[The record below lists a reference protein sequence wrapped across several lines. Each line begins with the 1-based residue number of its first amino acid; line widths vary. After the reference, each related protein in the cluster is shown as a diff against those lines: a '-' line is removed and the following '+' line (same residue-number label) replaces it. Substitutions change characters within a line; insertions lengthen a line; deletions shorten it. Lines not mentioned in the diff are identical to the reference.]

1 MGGYHI
7 YIKHCGECAHQT
19 SAQNSR
25 ISLLSHIQ
33 PSSTRCSV
41 WYKHAIYDVSQ
52 TWSNP
57 QEFGLAS
64 SDFQFWRSKFFVY
77 TVCPYY
83 IPVNWKPAFFR
94 CFSLWKGLFRPI
106 YAYSQRLRVEKN
118 AWCPVIG
125 SSNQSI
131 DSLPEG
137 RSGMVRRWF
146 RWVRR
151 SLISVTGRSCKCSLT
166 MQGTS
171 PWNGWW
177 HWVMPCWWRKGSD
190 PF

>member
-1 MGGYHI
+1 MH
-7 YIKHCGECAHQT
+7 IKHPPKIAESHCCPT
-19 SAQNSR
+19 S
-25 ISLLSHIQ
+25 SLL
-33 PSSTRCSV
+33 PPDVRCDTNMLYTMCHRPGQIPKNLGLRV
-41 WYKHAIYDVSQ
+41 P
-52 TWSNP
+52 TSN
-57 QEFGLAS
+57 FGDQS
-64 SDFQFWRSKFFVY
+64 FFVY